1 MYSTD
6 AEGSSSYAQ
15 DLPAGRHRQVL
26 SMEDFLHGPDG
37 GVRKGEVV
45 CSIHVPVPQQHDYFW
60 SHKVGLTSNR
70 VMG

>member
-1 MYSTD
+1 MYSKTLK
-6 AEGSSSYAQ
+6 AALLGAQ
-15 DLPAGRHRQVL
+15 DLPVSPCSQL
-26 SMEDFLHGPDG
+26 SLEAFLHGPDG

>member
-1 MYSTD
+1 MS
-6 AEGSSSYAQ
+6 
-15 DLPAGRHRQVL
+15 PCRQL
-26 SMEDFLHGPDG
+26 SLEDFLHGPDG